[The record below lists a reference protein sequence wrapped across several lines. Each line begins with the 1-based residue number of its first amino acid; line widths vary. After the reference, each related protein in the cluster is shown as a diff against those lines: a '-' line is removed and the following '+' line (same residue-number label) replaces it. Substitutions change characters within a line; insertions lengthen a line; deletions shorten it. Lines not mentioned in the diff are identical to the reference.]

1 VTWSPKSWYQGRI
14 FKNEPIPDNV
24 WLGTLERLQFLHGLS
39 PTEIVRLR
47 DLVTLFL
54 HSKQINGA
62 HGLDVTKEMQVTVG
76 AQACILILNLGL
88 EYYDGWAEIIVYAGG
103 FIRDF
108 EYVDEHG
115 VAHHVKEAA
124 AGESWLGGPVI
135 LSWEDAADVENGRGY
150 NVVIHE
156 FAHKLDM
163 LNGDANGYP
172 PLHADM
178 SRQEWTE
185 VFTDA
190 YTQFCSS
197 VDAGGETVV
206 DPYAAE
212 SPAEFFAVVSEAFFQ
227 MPVPVKQHF
236 PKVYEQLALFYR
248 QDTAQRYERP

>member
-1 VTWSPKSWYQGRI
+1 MNWNLKSWYQGRI
-14 FKNEPIPDNV
+14 FENEPIPDNV
-24 WLGTLERLQFLHGLS
+24 WLGTLERLQFLRGLDAA
-39 PTEIVRLR
+39 EIARLR
-47 DLVTLFL
+47 ELVTLFL
-54 HSKQINGA
+54 HAKQISGA
-62 HGLDVTKEMQVTVG
+62 HGLDVTKEMQAMVA

-88 EYYDGWAEIIVYAGG
+88 EYYDGWTEIIVYPGG

-115 VAHHVKEAA
+115 IAHHVKEAA

-135 LSWEDAADVENGRGY
+135 LSWEDAADAENGPGY

-172 PLHADM
+172 PLHAGM
-178 SRQEWTE
+178 SRQEWAE
-185 VFTDA
+185 VFTEA
-190 YTQFCSS
+190 YAQFCNS
-197 VDAGGETVV
+197 VDAGEETAV

-212 SPAEFFAVVSEAFFQ
+212 SPAEFFAVMSEAFFE

-236 PKVYEQLALFYR
+236 PQVYRQLALFYR
-248 QDTAQRYERP
+248 QDAALRCDRQ